1 MYFALPKDI
10 GLIGP
15 QRSDDT
21 LRRGS
26 SVLSE
31 TIIERK
37 GVRVCL
43 PSTHGSQLPLNLMP
57 SCRSFSLDGWKRRS

>member
-1 MYFALPKDI
+1 MYLALPKDI

-26 SVLSE
+26 SVLFE
-31 TIIERK
+31 MDARK
-37 GVRVCL
+37 GVRCCL
-43 PSTHGSQLPLNLMP
+43 PSTQDSQLPLNFMP